1 MNKFWTVFNHTFLSK
16 VKAKSFIITTAI
28 FLLFIIVLANLPTII
43 SMFDGDESESR
54 DRIAVLTQE
63 EQLVSTL
70 NERLEVTD
78 EAITLERADFA
89 EEDIESIIREEEYA
103 GVLVIQPSE
112 TTIIEP
118 TYYTTENQWETEM
131 LLEQLLQ
138 QIKVELATNQA
149 GIDQAIVADIYQP
162 IPFQTELISK
172 ETGVEAKSEE
182 QLSSTRGLVYVIL
195 FLLYFAVI
203 TYGNMIAMDI
213 ANEKTSR
220 VMEILISSSSPTSQ
234 MFAKILAIGAV
245 GLSQMGLFL
254 AVGYAVIL
262 NKKDELEG
270 GFFEYFGLSDIELST
285 FIYAIVFFL
294 LGYFLYATMA
304 AMLGSLVSRTEDVQQ
319 MMMPVILLIV
329 AAFMIA
335 MFGLSTPSS
344 QLVTISSFIPFFS
357 PMTMFLRVGMVDVG
371 MWEIA
376 LSIGILVLSI
386 AILAIL
392 AARIYRGGVLMYGT
406 STSLKDFKKALLLS
420 KK

>member
-89 EEDIESIIREEEYA
+89 EEDIETIIREEEYA

-245 GLSQMGLFL
+245 GLSQMGIFL

-335 MFGLSTPSS
+335 MFGLSTPNS

-376 LSIGILVLSI
+376 LSIGILVVSI
-386 AILAIL
+386 AILAIV

>member
-28 FLLFIIVLANLPTII
+28 FLLFIIVIANLPTII
-43 SMFDGDESESR
+43 SMFDGDESESK

-63 EQLVSTL
+63 DQLVSTL

-78 EAITLERADFA
+78 ETITLEQADFA
-89 EEDIESIIREEEYA
+89 EEDIETVIREEEYA

-118 TYYTTENQWETEM
+118 IYYTTENQWETEM

-149 GIDQAIVADIYQP
+149 GIDQAIVTDIYQP

-245 GLSQMGLFL
+245 GLSQMSLFL

-335 MFGLSTPSS
+335 MFGLSTPNS